1 MSFSPGFCRITHFK
15 SFSVN
20 VKNADAH
27 STFSTSTL
35 FPSRLLDVD
44 FNNKFNRL
52 SSSHFKKTLESL
64 MPDILSRPTDEGIV
78 GFYEFE
84 DVLVMEV
91 AGKAVDGV
99 RAMYPRMP
107 KLNQQ
112 LVVEL
117 HDTLRRDQSRR

>member
-1 MSFSPGFCRITHFK
+1 
-15 SFSVN
+15 
-20 VKNADAH
+20 
-27 STFSTSTL
+27 
-35 FPSRLLDVD
+35 
-44 FNNKFNRL
+44 
-52 SSSHFKKTLESL
+52 